1 MQLIWQ
7 NKKSSQIYM
16 FMIGWTGSNDAGSP
30 FLFTIKKGGN
40 TLTVFPPFIFIGS
53 FLSGYIYRSERK
65 QRFPKQSE

>member
-40 TLTVFPPFIFIGS
+40 TLTVFPPF
-53 FLSGYIYRSERK
+53 YIYRF
-65 QRFPKQSE
+65 FPLRIYL